1 MTDDFSWF
9 HKRRGFL
16 KSSAAWIGALL
27 VPGWSR
33 AADTCQVTPSTEDGP
48 LYPATEIPWAS
59 DLTRVPGQDGVAK
72 GQIAY
77 LYGQVKSA
85 DCRPIMD
92 ATVEIWQADSSGYYK
107 HPRHNAPDGLDPSF
121 RYFGKVR
128 VDENGRY
135 AIKTIVPK
143 WYRIFDIDRAAHVH
157 MKVRSPLN
165 GVFTSEVYFSGED
178 QEALR
183 DDDPVYQSRRN
194 KEQLIAQVEKNSA
207 DKAFNLAAEDG
218 AYYCQFDVM
227 YRI

>member
-1 MTDDFSWF
+1 MTGNYSWF
-9 HKRRGFL
+9 RNRRGFL
-16 KSSAAWIGALL
+16 KFASAWA
-27 VPGWSR
+27 GWLMLPKFSR
-33 AADTCQVTPSTEDGP
+33 AEDSCEVTPSTEDGP

-59 DLTRVPGQDGVAK
+59 DLTRVPRKEGVAN

-77 LYGQVKSA
+77 LYGQVKNA
-85 DCRPIMD
+85 DCRPVSD
-92 ATVEIWQADSSGYYK
+92 ATVEIWQADNKGYYK
-107 HPRHNAPDGLDPSF
+107 HPRHNAPDGLDPNF

-128 VDENGRY
+128 ADENGRY

-157 MKVRSPLN
+157 MKVRSPAN

-183 DDDPVYQSRRN
+183 DDDPVFQSRRN
-194 KEQLIAQVEKNSA
+194 KEQLVVRVEQGA
-207 DKAFNLAAEDG
+207 DVSEFDLPSEVGAF
-218 AYYCQFDVM
+218 YCKFDVM